1 MRADRIEIEPFC
13 ELVVIDYKGLSA
25 VNEHG
30 EVKVTGDIPIEKM
43 HEYMSQAKDITLVKI
58 IAVEMNGNRHI
69 LIYGYLV
76 ECSIKKE
83 GDVAVM
89 DILVKTGTYQM
100 DRSKHIRTFQN
111 EDITFSEVLNHCNES
126 YINSDVILISGK
138 GQQIPEFIVQYQES
152 DWKFVKRLASYLN
165 TVVVPD
171 MKTGGVKYFFGY
183 PRFEKRKMSQ
193 ITSYQISRDLEEYE
207 YKKEHG
213 ISISEKECSYYIVS
227 SREIYEIG
235 NRIEFMEKELIIERI
250 ETEMRGGELFHTYYM
265 KPEQGLCVW
274 REYNSQMIGAGL
286 LGTVKEVKGDKV
298 KVRLELDE
306 NKRYAGY
313 KWFAFST
320 VYSSPD
326 GTGWYCMPEPGD
338 TIRLCFPSEQ
348 PLDGY
353 VSSAVHEYSKERNN
367 PEIKFLKNRYGKEI
381 YMAPDRI
388 MLTNNEGTSIE
399 ISDRKGIIM
408 KSAGSIA
415 LHANG
420 KVSFMSKQSS
430 VQLQAATRIRLKQ
443 NDSVVNIKD
452 DITFEGMHIKL
463 H

>member
-171 MKTGGVKYFFGY
+171 MKTGGVKYFFG
-183 PRFEKRKMSQ
+183 
-193 ITSYQISRDLEEYE
+193 
-207 YKKEHG
+207 
-213 ISISEKECSYYIVS
+213 
-227 SREIYEIG
+227 
-235 NRIEFMEKELIIERI
+235 
-250 ETEMRGGELFHTYYM
+250 
-265 KPEQGLCVW
+265 
-274 REYNSQMIGAGL
+274 
-286 LGTVKEVKGDKV
+286 
-298 KVRLELDE
+298 
-306 NKRYAGY
+306 
-313 KWFAFST
+313 
-320 VYSSPD
+320 
-326 GTGWYCMPEPGD
+326 
-338 TIRLCFPSEQ
+338 
-348 PLDGY
+348 
-353 VSSAVHEYSKERNN
+353 
-367 PEIKFLKNRYGKEI
+367 
-381 YMAPDRI
+381 
-388 MLTNNEGTSIE
+388 
-399 ISDRKGIIM
+399 
-408 KSAGSIA
+408 
-415 LHANG
+415 
-420 KVSFMSKQSS
+420 
-430 VQLQAATRIRLKQ
+430 
-443 NDSVVNIKD
+443 
-452 DITFEGMHIKL
+452 
-463 H
+463 